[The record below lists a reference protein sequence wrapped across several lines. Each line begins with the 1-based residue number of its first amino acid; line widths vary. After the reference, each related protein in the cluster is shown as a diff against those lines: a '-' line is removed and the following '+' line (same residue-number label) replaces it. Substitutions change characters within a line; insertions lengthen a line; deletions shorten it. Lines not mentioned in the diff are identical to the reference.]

1 MRLSGRW
8 GKTLSTVA
16 IHTNSAPHTSP
27 PELREEQIRDYLSD
41 LEAVLRRVDS
51 GTTYYQILGVHRTD
65 DRETLRS
72 TYQRLLDALYPSD
85 VIASAVPAQIASRV
99 ERAFAKISQAFGV
112 LASINRRKE
121 YDIALCSVARK
132 AAAQATAKAQHE
144 PPKPARSNSRNI
156 ASQASHQHAQR
167 GGGSAATPVAE
178 GLGVNSGIDRGRV
191 FSESSNANSDNNRR
205 RCGRMKL
212 AIPVRVVG
220 HDQLNGK
227 WSEMGVTIDVS
238 RTGARLGL
246 RKRVRQGTVLY
257 LTLPL
262 PTKMRAHGFSEQGY
276 NVYALVRTVDPPRR
290 GMRAVGVEFLG
301 EHPPIGFLEK
311 PWAIC
316 RAKRAGNV
324 ERRRY
329 RREER
334 NEAVSLEYLDE
345 NGKSIGRDEVRSDN
359 VSSYGVR
366 VVGTTAPAEFDSI
379 SVSISSLKLEAV
391 AVLRDRYRGKDGL
404 ERLCLHFVDKPWPEN

>member
-1 MRLSGRW
+1 L
-8 GKTLSTVA
+8 KTVA
-16 IHTNSAPHTSP
+16 LPTNSAPHTKL
-27 PELREEQIRDYLSD
+27 PEFTREQIRDYLSD

-51 GTTYYQILGVHRTD
+51 ATTYYQILGVHRTD
-65 DRETLRS
+65 DKETLRS
-72 TYQRLLDALYPSD
+72 SYERLLDVLYPTD
-85 VIASAVPAQIASRV
+85 AITSAVPAEVASRV

-112 LASINRRKE
+112 LASFTRRKE
-121 YDIALCSVARK
+121 YDSALRSVAHKPAR
-132 AAAQATAKAQHE
+132 QATAKAQHA
-144 PPKPARSNSRNI
+144 PPKPVRSNSTNS

-167 GGGSAATPVAE
+167 SGSAATPVAD
-178 GLGVNSGIDRGRV
+178 GPGVHSGIERGQV
-191 FSESSNANSDNNRR
+191 FSESSKASSDNNRR

-212 AIPVRVVG
+212 AMPVRVAG
-220 HDQLNGK
+220 YDQLNGK
-227 WSEMGVTIDVS
+227 WSEMGETIDVS
-238 RTGARLGL
+238 RTGARLSL

-276 NVYALVRTVDPPRR
+276 NVYALVRTVDLLRR

-311 PWAIC
+311 PWAIY

-329 RREER
+329 RREDR

-345 NGKSIGRDEVRSDN
+345 NGQSIGRDEVRSEN
-359 VSSYGVR
+359 LGSYGVR

-379 SVSISSLKLEAV
+379 SVRFPTFKLEAV
-391 AVLRDRYRGKDGL
+391 AVLRDRFHGKDGL
-404 ERLCLHFVDKPWPEN
+404 ERLCLHFVDKHWPER